1 MILTN
6 DIYEYDVAH
15 AGISILYE
23 AGAIKKERYD
33 FLCKLEK
40 RKRVVQTGLM
50 IKENPEFSK
59 IIKEGYKKYTDLL
72 IEKNKLIPDNIVEL
86 VNDAVWI
93 SGASPTVLEFGE
105 VKFRKKQH
113 FHITY
118 IYEKRNIRFYYNF
131 TTDELVC
138 RGGKINKVSKMYKL
152 LKRIFKLYDSGDKEK
167 LYNTLHQTLNKLKKD
182 PDAFGSAIT
191 NTLENRPL
199 VRALVKDLI
208 NF

>member
-72 IEKNKLIPDNIVEL
+72 IEKNKLVPDNIVEL
-86 VNDAVWI
+86 VNDAVWV

-118 IYEKRNIRFYYNF
+118 
-131 TTDELVC
+131 
-138 RGGKINKVSKMYKL
+138 KINKVSKMYKL

-191 NTLENRPL
+191 NTLENLPL